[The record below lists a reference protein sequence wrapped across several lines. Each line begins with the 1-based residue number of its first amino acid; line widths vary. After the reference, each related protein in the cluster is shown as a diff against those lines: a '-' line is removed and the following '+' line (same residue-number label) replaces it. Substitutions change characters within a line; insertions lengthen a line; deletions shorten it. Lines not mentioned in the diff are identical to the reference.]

1 MRRALKILGRIVSVL
16 LVVVVISL
24 LVLALVVSHDSP
36 CRAAAL
42 VSNGAQRMTAAVY
55 RCYGPPAVVKLEEV
69 AKPTPKDNQVLV
81 RVQSASVNPYDWHFM
96 RGTPYFV
103 RLFIGVGAP
112 KDERLGVDFAGTIE
126 AVGQN
131 VKRFKA
137 GDQVFGGADGAFG
150 QYVTVREAGSIA
162 IKPVAVSFEQAAA
175 VPIAGITAL
184 QGLRDAGRLR
194 AGQKV
199 LINGASGGVGTF
211 AVQIAKAFGAEVTG
225 VCSTGNLA
233 MVRAIG
239 ADHVIDYT
247 HEDFTRGAER
257 YDLIFDTVGNRSFS
271 DYRRVLK
278 PEGRFVI
285 IGAPAGNWIG
295 PMMGA
300 LKVMVLGPFIHQR
313 FLSLS
318 AEMSQTDLTALAELM
333 QAGKITSVIDRRYML
348 SEVPAAIGYQEAG
361 HARGKVVIDVD

>member
-1 MRRALKILGRIVSVL
+1 MRRALKILGRILSVL

-42 VSNGAQRMTAAVY
+42 VPNGAQRMTAAVY

-96 RGTPYFV
+96 RGAPYFV

-184 QGLRDAGRLR
+184 QGLRDAGLSRAHDDLVQLPVGLHDLAEGRDRRLEV
-194 AGQKV
+194 GV
-199 LINGASGGVGTF
+199 ELGHPLGA
-211 AVQIAKAFGAEVTG
+211 
-225 VCSTGNLA
+225 
-233 MVRAIG
+233 
-239 ADHVIDYT
+239 
-247 HEDFTRGAER
+247 
-257 YDLIFDTVGNRSFS
+257 RSFGCQQFQFR
-271 DYRRVLK
+271 DHR
-278 PEGRFVI
+278 
-285 IGAPAGNWIG
+285 
-295 PMMGA
+295 
-300 LKVMVLGPFIHQR
+300 
-313 FLSLS
+313 
-318 AEMSQTDLTALAELM
+318 
-333 QAGKITSVIDRRYML
+333 
-348 SEVPAAIGYQEAG
+348 AA
-361 HARGKVVIDVD
+361 